1 MITIL
6 IVDDDESLRT
16 VLSEKV
22 SQSYNVLVAQN
33 GEEGLKVFFEKQIDL
48 VIADIMMPKIDGFE
62 FVKVIRAANENIPIL
77 MMTAKHDFSSKN
89 TGFSLGVD
97 DYMTKPVNLD
107 ELMLR
112 IKALLRRYR
121 INAEQK
127 IKIGGFKM
135 NATTYEVEYG
145 GEQIEMP
152 GKQFD
157 LLYLLLSYPNQLFTK
172 SKLMEKVWGYDS
184 KSDDTT
190 LRTHI
195 NMLRN
200 KLTGVSEFE
209 IITIKG
215 LGYKAVIKN
224 EG

>member
-1 MITIL
+1 MVTIL

-16 VLSEKV
+16 VLSDKV
-22 SQSYNVLVAQN
+22 SQSYNVLSAKN
-33 GEEGLKVFFEKQIDL
+33 GEEALNIFFEREVDL
-48 VIADIMMPKIDGFE
+48 VIADIMMPKMDGFE
-62 FVKVIRAANENIPIL
+62 FTRKLREVNENVPIL

-107 ELMLR
+107 EMMLR
-112 IKALLRRYR
+112 IKALLRRYK

-127 IKIGGFKM
+127 IKIGGFTM
-135 NATTYEVEYG
+135 YATTYEVEYN
-145 GEQIEMP
+145 GEAIELV

-157 LLYLLLSYPNQLFTK
+157 LMYLLLSYPNQLFTK
-172 SKLMEKVWGYDS
+172 SKLMERVWGYDS

-195 NMLRN
+195 HLLRN
-200 KLTGVSEFE
+200 KLSKVTEFE

-215 LGYKAVIKN
+215 LGYKVVVN
-224 EG
+224 E

>member
-22 SQSYNVLVAQN
+22 SQSYNVISAKN
-33 GEEGLKVFFEKQIDL
+33 GEEALNIALENEVDL
-48 VIADIMMPKIDGFE
+48 VIADIMMPKMDGFE
-62 FVKVIRAANENIPIL
+62 LTRKLREYNENIPIL

-107 ELMLR
+107 EMMLR
-112 IKALLRRYR
+112 IKALLRRYK

-127 IKIGGFKM
+127 IKIGGFNM
-135 NATTYEVEYG
+135 NATTYEVEYN
-145 GEQIEMP
+145 GEPIELV
-152 GKQFD
+152 GKQFE
-157 LLYLLLSYPNQLFTK
+157 LMYLLLSYPNQLFTK
-172 SKLMEKVWGYDS
+172 SKLMERVWGYDS

-195 NMLRN
+195 NLLRN
-200 KLTGVSEFE
+200 KLNKVTEFE

-215 LGYKAVIKN
+215 LGYKAVIN
-224 EG
+224 E

>member
-1 MITIL
+1 MITVL
-6 IVDDDESLRT
+6 IVDDDENLRT
-16 VLSEKV
+16 ILCEKV
-22 SQSYNVLVAQN
+22 SQSYNVLSARN
-33 GEEGLKVFFEKQIDL
+33 GEEALEIVNKRKVDL
-48 VIADIMMPKIDGFE
+48 AIVDIMMPKMDGFE
-62 FVKVIRAANENIPIL
+62 FTKRLRELYENVPIL

-107 ELMLR
+107 EMMLR
-112 IKALLRRYR
+112 IKALLRRYK

-127 IKIGGFKM
+127 IKIGGFTM
-135 NATTYEVEYG
+135 NATSYEVEYN
-145 GEQIEMP
+145 GEPIELV

-157 LLYLLLSYPNQLFTK
+157 LMYLLLSYPNQLFTK
-172 SKLMEKVWGYDS
+172 SKLMERVWGFDS

-195 NMLRN
+195 NLLRN
-200 KLTGVSEFE
+200 KLSKVTEFE

-215 LGYKAVIKN
+215 LGYKAVIN
-224 EG
+224 E

>member
-1 MITIL
+1 MITIM

-22 SQSYNVLVAQN
+22 SQTYNVISAKN
-33 GEEGLKVFFEKQIDL
+33 GEEALSLFFEKEVDL
-48 VIADIMMPKIDGFE
+48 VIADIMMPKMDGFE
-62 FVKVIRAANENIPIL
+62 FTRRLREVNENVPIL

-97 DYMTKPVNLD
+97 DYMTKPVDLD
-107 ELMLR
+107 EMMLR
-112 IKALLRRYR
+112 IKALLRRYK

-127 IKIGGFKM
+127 IKIGGFEM
-135 NATTYEVEYG
+135 NATTYEVNYN
-145 GEQIEMP
+145 GEPIELV
-152 GKQFD
+152 GKQFE

-172 SKLMEKVWGYDS
+172 SKLMERVWGYDS

-195 NMLRN
+195 NLLRN
-200 KLTGVSEFE
+200 KLNKIAEFE

-215 LGYKAVIKN
+215 LGYKVVLN
-224 EG
+224 EA